1 MKHLHSRILAKL
13 QLLAALLALAGAG
26 SGCILVAGNSEG
38 KGQARPQPTLGQQ
51 LLDLKKARESG
62 ALNEADYQ
70 AQKQKLLTNAAPA
83 K

>member
-1 MKHLHSRILAKL
+1 MKLHIRILAKL
-13 QLLAALLALAGAG
+13 QLLAALLALAVAA
-26 SGCILVAGNSEG
+26 SGCILVAGNSEA

-51 LLDLKKARESG
+51 LIDLKKARESG

-70 AQKQKLLTNAAPA
+70 AQKQKLLTVAAPA